1 MSPLQIILVETA
13 MPHLQTILGTLNTAF
28 SRENLPKL
36 AESREAFREGQ
47 TLGAGIVV
55 HPKTAL
61 HSDWVKYLHD
71 IPGSIQEAIRSIIHH
86 ALSTSPPTQVT
97 FAWAPGYDYEL
108 SVWQAPDTRTSRGG
122 ITVLIKSRYPNDKH
136 PLKDEPPFGT

>member
-1 MSPLQIILVETA
+1 

-36 AESREAFREGQ
+36 VEKREAFSQGQ
-47 TLGAGIVV
+47 TLGAGVV
-55 HPKTAL
+55 VDPSMAL
-61 HSDWVKYLHD
+61 HGDWVQYLHRM
-71 IPGSIQEAIRSIIHH
+71 PGGIQETIRSVIYH
-86 ALSTSPPTQVT
+86 ALSTKPPTQVT
-97 FAWAPGYDYEL
+97 FAWAPGYDYEVT
-108 SVWQAPDTRTSRGG
+108 VWQAPDTRTSRGG